1 MSVNRAQLLYQ
12 QARYDLAETELRHA
26 LSLNPQDPYGHALL
40 ALTLMHR
47 KQLKEATTEAQQ
59 AIHVDPDYAYAH
71 YALAKVWY
79 ERDNAKESRS
89 AIEEAIRLD
98 AENADYR
105 FLLGAIHYD
114 EKRWNE
120 ALQCAEEGLQFDA
133 ENGSCANLRAMA
145 LVKLGRRADAGK
157 TIKATLAHNPENAAA
172 HANMGWA
179 LLHEGK
185 GAEALDHFKE
195 SLRLNP
201 NFEWARQGIV
211 EALKARNRMYA
222 TLLRGVLWMS
232 TLSPRERTGLYI
244 GGYLISRVTG
254 LMLLWLIAILLT
266 WIARPFFNLLL
277 RLDRFGRLALSP
289 EQIVESNWVGAL
301 LLTAVLSLLGYFV
314 FSQDPPLVAA
324 IVFGL
329 LSVPVAAAFRIRP
342 GWPRTAMM
350 VYIGLM
356 VILGLPSIFL
366 VKFGPDFVGDP
377 RGIAFAFFLLMAFL
391 SGLIANALI
400 ARSVKR

>member
-1 MSVNRAQLLYQ
+1 MSVERAQLLYQ
-12 QARYDLAETELRHA
+12 QARYDLAEKEIRHA
-26 LSLNPQDPYGHALL
+26 LSLNPEHAYSHALL

-47 KQLKEATTEAQQ
+47 KRLKEATTEAQQ
-59 AIHVDPDYAYAH
+59 AIHVAPDYAFAH

-79 ERDNAKESRS
+79 NRNRAKESRV

-98 AENADYR
+98 VENPDYR

-114 EKRWNE
+114 EQRWKE
-120 ALQCAEEGLQFDA
+120 ALQAAEEGLQFDA
-133 ENGSCANLRAMA
+133 EHGSCANLRAMT
-145 LVKLGRRADAGK
+145 LVKLGRRVDAGE
-157 TIKATLAHNPENAAA
+157 TINAALARNPENEAT
-172 HANMGWA
+172 HANLGWA

-185 GAEALDHFKE
+185 AAEALGHFKE

-222 TLLRGVLWMS
+222 TMLRGVLWMS
-232 TLSPRERTGLYI
+232 TLSPRQRTSLYV
-244 GGYLISRVTG
+244 GGYFISRITG

-277 RLDRFGRLALSP
+277 RLDPFGRLALSQQ
-289 EQIVESNWVGAL
+289 QIVESNWVGGML
-301 LLTAVLSLLGYFV
+301 LAAVVSLFAYIV
-314 FSQDPPLVAA
+314 FRQDPALVAA

-329 LSVPVAAAFRIRP
+329 LTVPVAGVFRIAP
-342 GWPRTAMM
+342 GWPRTVMLM
-350 VYIGLM
+350 YVGVM

-366 VKFGPDFVGDP
+366 VTFGPDFVGDP
-377 RGIAFAFFLLMAFL
+377 RGVAFAFFLIMALL

-400 ARSVKR
+400 VRSVRR